1 MIESLQKL
9 HMYLGPDYRV
19 DCPAGSG
26 ADRRV
31 VSMNLLEVAQELSRR
46 LISLFEL
53 QDSDDPQKRMR
64 PIYGG
69 SSRQRDA
76 LGVDH
81 VLFFEY
87 FHGDN
92 GAGLGAAHQ
101 TGWTGLVAK
110 LIEQQARFLDPSEN
124 TYGVTAPPSSL
135 PST

>member
-1 MIESLQKL
+1 
-9 HMYLGPDYRV
+9 MYLGPDFRV
-19 DCPAGSG
+19 DCPTGSG

-53 QDSDDPQKRMR
+53 QDPDDPQKRMR

-69 SSRQRDA
+69 SDRQRDA

-124 TYGVTAPPSSL
+124 TYGVTSPSTSPSSPSSPPPS
-135 PST
+135 P